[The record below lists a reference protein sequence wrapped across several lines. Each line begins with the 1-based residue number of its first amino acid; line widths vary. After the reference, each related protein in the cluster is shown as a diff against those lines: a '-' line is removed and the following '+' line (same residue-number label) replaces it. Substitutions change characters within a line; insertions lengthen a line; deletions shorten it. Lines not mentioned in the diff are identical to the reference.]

1 MQTKNTLIKNY
12 IRLLFETTRFTQDM
26 SDELSSERLSSMSD
40 VQSADKTH
48 MSAMETVQDILS
60 YIDENTFISF
70 VDKYDEDIPRLGVS
84 PKIEYKTPHGIYG
97 YPLSKDNLRNML
109 LNRRPTE
116 AKFATKRP
124 YIHVYKITTPDA
136 VILKRVDGKIETNK
150 YTSTDGIRKALE
162 DAKNSILNFLRRLDG
177 ISEEKFERSNRH
189 FMVDVDSNTDYKP
202 TIEMYKSENKAFYV
216 SYINQIRL
224 FLIHCILYSRS
235 LSEDK
240 QDYFRQVADDILV
253 FLLRNIKESKHYNEI
268 VKKNKGYPFFV
279 IFFVIRTL
287 STIASHMIS
296 SGNLFVQLLSDA
308 GIKSIIDR
316 NTATIHRNEPNQAF
330 VSSLTPDSSNFKL
343 IGTYNNPLLIDE
355 EEMSQITD
363 EVLVNFDMP
372 DYASSLEEIYKIIK
386 KEIEFDIHNDKE
398 VAKYC
403 NDLKYEIGE
412 TEEELVDPSII
423 YRFEVKYTHKSIME
437 NLTTYFNILRRSNS
451 KLLIALLFTKSKK
464 AASTIEYFLARNIET
479 MEQDQFI
486 ELIADY
492 GHIKRKYDKE

>member
-12 IRLLFETTRFTQDM
+12 IKLLFETTRFTQDS
-26 SDELSSERLSSMSD
+26 SDELNSERLSSMSD
-40 VQSADKTH
+40 VQSLDKTH
-48 MSAMETVQDILS
+48 MSAMESIQDILS
-60 YIDENTFISF
+60 HIDESTFISF

-109 LNRRPTE
+109 FNRRPTE

-124 YIHVYKITTPDA
+124 YMHVYKITTPDA
-136 VILKRVDGKIETNK
+136 VILQRVDGKIETNK
-150 YTSTDGIRKALE
+150 YTSVDGIRKALE
-162 DAKNSILNFLRRLDG
+162 DSKNSILNFLRRLDG
-177 ISEEKFERSNRH
+177 ISEESFARKNKH
-189 FMVDVDSNTDYKP
+189 FMSDVNSNTDYKP
-202 TIEMYKSENKAFYV
+202 TIEMYKSESKAFFV
-216 SYINQIRL
+216 SYVNQLRM

-235 LSEDK
+235 LSSDK
-240 QDYFRQVADDILV
+240 QSYFREVSDDILT
-253 FLLRNIKESKHYNEI
+253 FLLSNIKESRNYNEI
-268 VKKNKGYPFFV
+268 SNKHKGYPFFV
-279 IFFVIRTL
+279 LFFVIRALTI
-287 STIASHMIS
+287 IASHMIA

-330 VSSLTPDSSNFKL
+330 VSSLAPDTSNFKL

-355 EEMSQITD
+355 EEMSRITD

-372 DYASSLEEIYKIIK
+372 DYASNLEEIYKIIK
-386 KEIEFDIHNDKE
+386 KEIEFDIHDDKA

-423 YRFEVKYTHKSIME
+423 YRFEVKYTPRSVME
-437 NLTTYFNILRRSNS
+437 NLTTYFNILRRANC
-451 KLLIALLFTKSKK
+451 KLLIALLFTKSRK
-464 AASTIEYFLARNIET
+464 AASTIDYFLARNIET
-479 MEQDQFI
+479 MEQDQFV

-492 GHIKRKYDKE
+492 GHIKRKFDKE